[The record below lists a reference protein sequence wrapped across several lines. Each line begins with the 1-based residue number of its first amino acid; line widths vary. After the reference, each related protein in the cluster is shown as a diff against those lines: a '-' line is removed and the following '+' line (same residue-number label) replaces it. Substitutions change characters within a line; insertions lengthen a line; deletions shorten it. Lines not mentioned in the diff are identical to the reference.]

1 MPLGGKNLT
10 RKTALI
16 TGSARGLGKVTA
28 WRLAKDGINVI
39 TTYRSNQESA
49 LQYMNELAE
58 TYNIQAYA
66 LPYDVT
72 IPHHHQELINRC
84 FELCNGIDILI
95 HNAGPYIQE
104 RKSLVEYTGDEWE
117 YLIHGNL
124 SSMFYLASGVIPY
137 MRKNKWGRIITMG
150 FDQSDHAPGWK
161 YRSAFAAAKTG
172 LTSLTKTLAL
182 EEAGYGI
189 TANMVCPGDIVD
201 PWKECL
207 RGANGEVSDSVPVGR
222 PGTGGDIARVISFLC
237 SEESDFITG
246 TVIPVTGGQDVL
258 SKTR

>member
-1 MPLGGKNLT
+1 MT

-28 WRLAKDGINVI
+28 RQLAKDGMNVI
-39 TTYRSNQESA
+39 TTYRRNQESA

-58 TYNIQAYA
+58 TYNIHAYA

-72 IPHHHQELINRC
+72 IHHHHQELIDTC
-84 FELCNGIDILI
+84 FELCGGIDILV

-104 RKSLVEYTGDEWE
+104 RKPMVNYTGEEWE
-117 YLIHGNL
+117 YLVNGNL
-124 SSMFYLASGVIPY
+124 SSMFYLAGGVIPY

-150 FDQSDHAPGWK
+150 FDQADHAPGWK

-182 EEAGYGI
+182 EEAEYGI
-189 TANMVCPGDIVD
+189 TVNMVCPGDIVD
-201 PWKECL
+201 PWKEFL
-207 RGANGEVSDSVPVGR
+207 HGTKGEAAENVPVGR

-237 SEESDFITG
+237 AEESDFITG

>member
-1 MPLGGKNLT
+1 MT

-16 TGSARGLGKVTA
+16 TGSARGLGRATA
-28 WRLAKDGINVI
+28 RQLAMDGINVI
-39 TTYRSNQESA
+39 TTYRTNQNSA
-49 LQYMNELAE
+49 IQDMQELAQN
-58 TYNIQAYA
+58 YNVQAYA

-72 IPHHHQELINRC
+72 VRDHHRKLIHQC
-84 FELCNGIDILI
+84 YELCGGIDILI

-104 RKSLVEYTGDEWE
+104 RKPMMEYTEEEWE
-117 YLIHGNL
+117 YLINGNL
-124 SSMFYLASGVIPY
+124 SSMFYLARLVIPY
-137 MRKNKWGRIITMG
+137 MRVNKWGRIITMG

-161 YRSAFAAAKTG
+161 YRSAFAASKTG

-182 EEAGYGI
+182 EEAEYGI

-201 PWKECL
+201 PWKESF
-207 RGANGEVSDSVPVGR
+207 RVEEGIVSENVPVGR

-237 SEESDFITG
+237 AEEADFITG

>member
-1 MPLGGKNLT
+1 MT

-16 TGSARGLGKVTA
+16 TGSARGLGRATA
-28 WRLAKDGINVI
+28 TQLAKDGINVI
-39 TTYRSNQESA
+39 TTYRKNQDSA
-49 LQYMNELAE
+49 NQYMQELAQN
-58 TYNIQAYA
+58 YNVQAYA

-72 IPHHHQELINRC
+72 VRDNHRNLIQQCN
-84 FELCNGIDILI
+84 ELCDGIDILI

-104 RKSLVEYTGDEWE
+104 RKTMMEYTDDEWE
-117 YLIHGNL
+117 YLINGNL
-124 SSMFYLASGVIPY
+124 SSMFYLAKLIIPY
-137 MRKNKWGRIITMG
+137 MRANRWGRIITMG

-161 YRSAFAAAKTG
+161 YRSAFATAKTG

-182 EEAGYGI
+182 EEAEHGI

-201 PWKECL
+201 PWKESL
-207 RGANGEVSDSVPVGR
+207 SVEDGVVSEHVPVGR

-237 SEESDFITG
+237 AEEADFITG